1 MVKSTSTACAAAAH
15 TATRPLWSR
24 RATVVSHAVLGDPR
38 GNRRPN
44 IGATAEKHGSFAKVP
59 IAVIDG
65 PYDAV
70 ALSDILARAPINL
83 GEGVCGADPASACK
97 HGTFILGIL
106 GARTDALVPGL
117 CPGCKLFHVPLFV
130 DEHAPFASIEK
141 LVNAITTAVAAG
153 ARLVNLS
160 LAILGDDSQR
170 HRDLAAALDYAEAS
184 GAVVLVAA
192 GNQGRL
198 AMGQLLSHPATI
210 PVVAVDA
217 ERRLLPDCN
226 FGPAISR
233 RGVAALGYQVPG
245 YAPGGGTTVMSG
257 TSVATAIAT
266 GTLAEVW
273 SAHPGTKGADVRA
286 AVASLGPRNGPIPP
300 MLGRD
305 ILLAALEQANSKS
318 VSAVSPAVRGR
329 IPYAR
334 LQGEGTMNTGNGMA
348 GPLNRGADLARR
360 AGEIVAPAHG
370 AGGCNCGAPGG
381 ACTCAENESSSQ
393 FVYVVGDIDI
403 RCPDPS
409 ILFEL
414 ETMAL
419 TLSRQDQGA
428 DMPER
433 FRITEQSE
441 PGQSLRDWYYRVL
454 RRPESRYIARQL
466 SWILKVQGQ
475 PAYYLSLR
483 DLNDLSDL
491 IECLSLPED
500 HDVNYYNDLVVT
512 VGSSSLTPVEI
523 CQGVLAPVLAV
534 DQLFRFSLDAMY
546 NHIIEGSKKKR
557 GVLAGME
564 DSAQNKLKEIFYIL
578 AQSSDNFG
586 DTNEGRALNYLAV
599 RYAPIYEEYLQKCS
613 LLPREEDGADRAYYL
628 VAVTATASPLTRVSA
643 GKDIVDV
650 IVSYQNQKNSVIQ
663 KYFVRVDVTYLFP
676 MIVNHYGPYID
687 R

>member
-1 MVKSTSTACAAAAH
+1 M
-15 TATRPLWSR
+15 
-24 RATVVSHAVLGDPR
+24 LGDPR
-38 GNRRPN
+38 GNRST
-44 IGATAEKHGSFAKVP
+44 IGRTGETPGAFAEPP

-70 ALSDILARAPINL
+70 ALSGILAWAPINL
-83 GEGVCGADPASACK
+83 GDGVCGVDPTSACK

-106 GARTDALVPGL
+106 GARTDASIPGL
-117 CPGCKLFHVPLFV
+117 CPGCRLLHVPIFV
-130 DEHAPFASIEK
+130 DEHAPFASIEE
-141 LVNAITTAVAAG
+141 LANAITTAVAAG
-153 ARLVNLS
+153 ARLINLS

-170 HRDLAAALDYAEAS
+170 YRDLAAALDYAEAS

-210 PVVAVDA
+210 PVVAVNA
-217 ERRLLPDCN
+217 ARRLLPDCN
-226 FGPAISR
+226 FGPSILR
-233 RGVAALGYQVPG
+233 RGVAALGDQVPG

-257 TSVATAIAT
+257 TSVATAVAT
-266 GTLAEVW
+266 GTLAEIW
-273 SAHPGTKGADVRA
+273 SAHPGAEGADVRA
-286 AVASLGPRNGPIPP
+286 AVASLGPRNGPVPP
-300 MLGRD
+300 MLDRD
-305 ILLAALEQANSKS
+305 ILLAALARADSES
-318 VSAVSPAVRGR
+318 VSAVSPAARGG
-329 IPYAR
+329 IPHAR
-334 LQGEGTMNTGNGMA
+334 LQGDGTMNTGNGMA
-348 GPLNRGADLARR
+348 RPLNRGAGWGPGEMVALAD
-360 AGEIVAPAHG
+360 G
-370 AGGCNCGAPGG
+370 AGGCNCGAAGG
-381 ACTCAENESSSQ
+381 ACTCAESESSSK
-393 FVYVVGDIDI
+393 FVYVVGDVDV

-419 TLSRQDQGA
+419 TLSKQDQGI
-428 DMPER
+428 DVPER
-433 FRITEQSE
+433 FRIAEQSE

-454 RRPESRYIARQL
+454 RRPEARYIARQV

-483 DLNDLSDL
+483 DLNDLPDL

-500 HDVNYYNDLVVT
+500 HDDDYYKDLAVF
-512 VGSSSLTPVEI
+512 VGSSSLTPVET

-546 NHIIEGSKKKR
+546 NHIIERSKEKK
-557 GVLAGME
+557 GALYSLKPSE
-564 DSAQNKLKEIFYIL
+564 QNALKEIFYIL

-586 DTNEGRALNYLAV
+586 DTDQGRALNYLAV
-599 RYAPIYEEYLQKCS
+599 RYAPVYEEYLLKCS
-613 LLPREEDGADRAYYL
+613 LLPRAEDGADRAYYL
-628 VAVTATASPLTRVSA
+628 VGVAATASPLTRVSV
-643 GKDIVDV
+643 GKRIVDV
-650 IVSYQNQKNSVIQ
+650 IVSYQNQRNSVIQ

>member
-1 MVKSTSTACAAAAH
+1 M
-15 TATRPLWSR
+15 
-24 RATVVSHAVLGDPR
+24 LGDPR
-38 GNRRPN
+38 GNRST
-44 IGATAEKHGSFAKVP
+44 IGRTGETPGAFAEPP

-70 ALSDILARAPINL
+70 ALSGILAWAPINL
-83 GEGVCGADPASACK
+83 GDGVCGVDPTSACK

-106 GARTDALVPGL
+106 GARTDASIPGL
-117 CPGCKLFHVPLFV
+117 CPGCRLLHVPIFV
-130 DEHAPFASIEK
+130 DEHAPFASIEE
-141 LVNAITTAVAAG
+141 LANAITTAVAAG
-153 ARLVNLS
+153 ARLINLS

-170 HRDLAAALDYAEAS
+170 YRDLAAALDYAEAS

-210 PVVAVDA
+210 PVVAVNA
-217 ERRLLPDCN
+217 ARRLLPDCN
-226 FGPAISR
+226 FGPSILR
-233 RGVAALGYQVPG
+233 RGVAALGDQVPG

-257 TSVATAIAT
+257 TSVATAVAT
-266 GTLAEVW
+266 GTLAEIW
-273 SAHPGTKGADVRA
+273 SAHPGAEGADVRA
-286 AVASLGPRNGPIPP
+286 AVASLGPRNGPVPP
-300 MLGRD
+300 MLDRD
-305 ILLAALEQANSKS
+305 ILLAALARADSES
-318 VSAVSPAVRGR
+318 VSAVSPAARGG
-329 IPYAR
+329 IPHAR
-334 LQGEGTMNTGNGMA
+334 LQGDGTMNTGNGMA
-348 GPLNRGADLARR
+348 RPLNRGAGWGPGEMVALAD
-360 AGEIVAPAHG
+360 G
-370 AGGCNCGAPGG
+370 AGGCNCGAAGG
-381 ACTCAENESSSQ
+381 ACTCAESESSSK
-393 FVYVVGDIDI
+393 FVYVVGDVDV

-419 TLSRQDQGA
+419 TLSKQDQGI
-428 DMPER
+428 DVPER
-433 FRITEQSE
+433 FRIAEQSE

-454 RRPESRYIARQL
+454 RRPEARYIARQV

-483 DLNDLSDL
+483 DLNDLPDL

-500 HDVNYYNDLVVT
+500 HDDDYYKDLAVF
-512 VGSSSLTPVEI
+512 VGSSSLTPVET

-546 NHIIEGSKKKR
+546 NHIIERSKEKK
-557 GVLAGME
+557 GALYSLKPSE
-564 DSAQNKLKEIFYIL
+564 QNALKEIFYIL

-586 DTNEGRALNYLAV
+586 DTDQGRALNYLAV
-599 RYAPIYEEYLQKCS
+599 RYAPVYEEYLLKCS
-613 LLPREEDGADRAYYL
+613 LLPRAEDGADRAYYL
-628 VAVTATASPLTRVSA
+628 VGVAATASPLTRVSV
-643 GKDIVDV
+643 GKRIVDA
-650 IVSYQNQKNSVIQ
+650 IVSYQNQRNSVIQ